1 MLQELECTEISLS
14 ELERTNRIDAEF
26 YKKENIAT
34 QQIISN
40 NSKRTIKDFN
50 VQITCSAFYPSITPY
65 YSKNRSDIPFIRVNE
80 ISNGLVTIT
89 DNTVFLPK
97 YILDEYT
104 SSIALAYPGDII
116 IAKGGNSLAK
126 VGLVTNEFPVYSTSR
141 DIIILKTDK
150 IMNIN
155 KYYLWAFLHS
165 SYGQKLLWRS
175 ASRTGQPH
183 LNLTSIMN
191 LKIAEFPYELQE
203 RISSLYIQSVKIKR
217 QSKSCYDEAEKM
229 LERALG
235 LEDFTPSKQN
245 ISIKSLNES
254 FNLTGRLDAE
264 YYQPKYE
271 DYKKLIHLNEIV
283 ASLCNVYDE
292 NINPL
297 KEQSYNYIELADVGV
312 SGNIINTEEI
322 VGAALPSRARRLI
335 KSGQVIIS
343 SVEGSLEKCAL
354 ITDEYNSSICSTGF
368 YVVDSDEINSE
379 TLLVLF
385 KSKLIQTLMKQGCS
399 GTILT
404 AISKDEF
411 LNLPLPMIDKE
422 VQEKIAVQIKKSF
435 ALRRESEE
443 LLEQAKAEVENAIES
458 A

>member
-1 MLQELECTEISLS
+1 
-14 ELERTNRIDAEF
+14 
-26 YKKENIAT
+26 
-34 QQIISN
+34 
-40 NSKRTIKDFN
+40 
-50 VQITCSAFYPSITPY
+50 
-65 YSKNRSDIPFIRVNE
+65 
-80 ISNGLVTIT
+80 
-89 DNTVFLPK
+89 
-97 YILDEYT
+97 
-104 SSIALAYPGDII
+104 
-116 IAKGGNSLAK
+116 
-126 VGLVTNEFPVYSTSR
+126 
-141 DIIILKTDK
+141 
-150 IMNIN
+150 
-155 KYYLWAFLHS
+155 
-165 SYGQKLLWRS
+165 
-175 ASRTGQPH
+175 
-183 LNLTSIMN
+183 
-191 LKIAEFPYELQE
+191 
-203 RISSLYIQSVKIKR
+203 
-217 QSKSCYDEAEKM
+217 M

-297 KEQSYNYIELADVGV
+297 TEQSYNYIELADVGV